1 MPRERIV
8 IPAPCSCPTC
18 GTRLSKLGEDVTDT
32 LEVIP
37 RQWHP
42 DGAREVL
49 VPEL

>member
-1 MPRERIV
+1 M
-8 IPAPCSCPTC
+8 
-18 GTRLSKLGEDVTDT
+18 GEDVTDT